1 MRISCLAVCSL
12 FVLVAGCS
20 KEPTSQPASGASGA
34 AAPAQGGLAALD
46 AKAAKEE
53 PWTLEGAGPM
63 PFLYWGNPQLKL
75 SASCKKPDG
84 SLDCEAFR
92 FLKSGTPV
100 EIPKRRPDGR
110 MSAGTLV
117 CMKLGHALITGR
129 SALGTE
135 DGFCK
140 FPDGSV
146 TTTGAL
152 EQYNLRILEAH

>member
-1 MRISCLAVCSL
+1 MRLSCLAVGSL
-12 FVLVAGCS
+12 FVVVSGCS
-20 KEPTSQPASGASGA
+20 KEPTSQPATTSSGAVASPQA
-34 AAPAQGGLAALD
+34 ALASLD

-53 PWTLEGAGPM
+53 PWTLEGSGPM
-63 PFLYWGNPQLKL
+63 PFLYWGSPQLKL

-84 SLDCEAFR
+84 TLDCEALR
-92 FLKSGTPV
+92 FIKSGTPV
-100 EIPKRRPDGR
+100 EIPKRRLDGR

-152 EQYNLRILEAH
+152 EQYNLKILEAH